1 MKGNQGLWMS
11 VSSKVRLSFGEG
23 SGSLVAKCPRTHLS
37 GLNMM
42 VILIEK
48 KRKKEQTFSLM
59 KKIEYIPVADK
70 NVTSFDIY
78 LID

>member
-23 SGSLVAKCPRTHLS
+23 SGSLVAKCPRSHLS

-48 KRKKEQTFSLM
+48 EKKEQTFSNE
-59 KKIEYIPVADK
+59 KD
-70 NVTSFDIY
+70 
-78 LID
+78 